1 MRNAESEQAAMSVT
15 DEFMRAF
22 NARDMRAHFATFNFP
37 HVRIAS
43 GKLRVFQTREELE
56 TNPEHYGSREVEAG
70 WARSRWDSREVIHA
84 GPDKVHMTVQFTR
97 FAADGA
103 PLNTYLAVYVI
114 TRVDGHWGIQARS
127 SFAP

>member
-1 MRNAESEQAAMSVT
+1 MHDPESERAALQVT

-22 NARDMRAHFATFNFP
+22 NARDMKAHFATFNFP

-43 GKLRVFQTREELE
+43 GQVRVFATPEELAA
-56 TNPEHYGSREVEAG
+56 NPERYGRREVEPG
-70 WARSRWDSREVIHA
+70 WAHSRWDSRELIHA
-84 GPDKVHMTVQFTR
+84 GPDKVHLAVQFTR
-97 FAADGA
+97 YGSDDK
-103 PLNTYLAVYVI
+103 PLNTYRAVYVV